1 MAKIVQLLNSDNLYA
16 LYDMGD
22 HDIIFDKI
30 VALALYDDG
39 HIGAIRLDADGN
51 FGDILNADG
60 TFKESYIQLISE
72 KQRSVTKA
80 YSELNRDALFVKP
93 LLDYYCHSGN

>member
-1 MAKIVQLLNSDNLYA
+1 
-16 LYDMGD
+16 MGD

-60 TFKESYIQLISE
+60 TFKESQYIQLINE

-80 YSELNRDALFVKP
+80 YSELNRDALYVEP
-93 LLDYYCHSGN
+93 LLDYYYHSGN